1 MNDMNWL
8 EKQLASWEPRRPSAK
23 IERRLFPKRER
34 AADLTRA
41 LAWLAPVAACM
52 MLALA
57 TVRQD
62 PPGPVATPGSEYLF
76 AMVLSN
82 QLGAGFLP
90 DCGEQAE
97 NRVMRASFDWT
108 NRGNSGSSIRLMP
121 LTNSTD

>member
-1 MNDMNWL
+1 MNWL
-8 EKQLASWEPRRPSAK
+8 EKQLASWELRRPSAK
-23 IERRLFPKRER
+23 IERRLFPKRARTAE
-34 AADLTRA
+34 LTRA
-41 LAWLAPVAACM
+41 LAWLAPAAACM

-57 TVRQD
+57 TVRQNNGS
-62 PPGPVATPGSEYLF
+62 PAAAAPRSEYLF

-82 QLGAGFLP
+82 QLGAGFP
-90 DCGEQAE
+90 PECGAQAE